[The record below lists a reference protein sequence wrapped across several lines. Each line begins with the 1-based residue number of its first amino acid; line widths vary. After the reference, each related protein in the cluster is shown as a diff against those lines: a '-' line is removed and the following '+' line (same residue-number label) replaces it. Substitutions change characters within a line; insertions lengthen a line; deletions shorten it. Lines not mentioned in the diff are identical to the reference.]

1 MLQDEPWRP
10 VWFRMLPR
18 VRRWPKSLR
27 FDDVPVPV
35 LLPEPL
41 AGDVRTLLHDGRHVE
56 AVALVR
62 QRTHLDLFPAVE
74 AVDAL
79 AAEEERRDGEPG
91 PGR

>member
-1 MLQDEPWRP
+1 MRW
-10 VWFRMLPR
+10 
-18 VRRWPKSLR
+18 WPKSLR

-41 AGDVRTLLHDGRHVE
+41 AGEVRALLRDGKHVE

-62 QRTHLDLFPAVE
+62 RRTHLNLLPAVK
-74 AVDAL
+74 AVDAIAG
-79 AAEEERRDGEPG
+79 AAEASGGERA

>member
-1 MLQDEPWRP
+1 
-10 VWFRMLPR
+10 
-18 VRRWPKSLR
+18 VRWWPKSVR

-41 AGDVRTLLHDGRHVE
+41 AGEARALLADGKRVE

-62 QRTHLDLFPAVE
+62 RRTHLNLLPAVM

-79 AAEEERRDGEPG
+79 ANGQ
-91 PGR
+91 